1 MSNTTTAEKML
12 QGFNEG
18 NWDLVRDCLADDVT
32 YSEKATG
39 LTANTADA
47 WIASSKGWKNAF
59 SNATGTLLSRLEQGD
74 TVVEEIMWAGL
85 HDGDMLTPDG
95 QTIPATH
102 KEMKN
107 PAVMVSKFKDGKV
120 VETNHY
126 FDMMSML
133 SQLGLMDN

>member
-1 MSNTTTAEKML
+1 ML

-85 HDGDMLTPDG
+85 HHDRLDLQPWLYLPFENSTGNRPG
-95 QTIPATH
+95 IP
-102 KEMKN
+102 
-107 PAVMVSKFKDGKV
+107 VSIR
-120 VETNHY
+120 
-126 FDMMSML
+126 L
-133 SQLGLMDN
+133 